1 MPIQRVAFVINPKS
15 GKKTNTDRVAFI
27 RGLLGSTYESTIYEW
42 KKIEDRDAI
51 FSEVLA
57 GNYDVAFAA
66 GGDGTVNQLGHA
78 LCGSETALGILP
90 FGSGNGLARHLGVPI
105 KTADALQLISTG
117 KIALVD
123 RGTMNGQS
131 FFCTAGVGFDAHIGK
146 LFAESTERGF
156 STYSKMTMREFRNY
170 KAETY
175 RITIDGRAVERD
187 AFLVTAANAGQY
199 GNNAWIAPDA
209 TINDGL
215 LHLSVLKPF
224 PWYTMPGLGIR
235 MFLKTLR
242 DGRYFESYSGK
253 NITIEREQSGAAHF
267 DGEPVMLDK
276 VLQIGVEAA
285 ALRVLVPAG
294 FRG

>member
-15 GKKTNTDRVAFI
+15 GKKSNTDRVAFI
-27 RGLLGSTYESTIYEW
+27 RGLLGNGYESTIYEW
-42 KKIEDRDAI
+42 NKIEDRDAI

-57 GNYDVAFAA
+57 GKYEVAFAA

-105 KTADALQLISTG
+105 KTADALQLIGTG
-117 KIALVD
+117 KIAWID
-123 RGTMNGQS
+123 RGVMNGQS
-131 FFCTAGVGFDAHIGK
+131 FFCTAGVGFDALIGK

-156 STYSKMTMREFRNY
+156 STYSKMTVREFRNY
-170 KAETY
+170 APETY
-175 RITIDGRAVERD
+175 RITVDGKTIDRE

-199 GNNAWIAPDA
+199 GNNAWIAPEA

-215 LHLSVLKPF
+215 LHLSVLRPF

-242 DGRYFESYSGK
+242 DGRYFESFSGK
-253 NITIEREQSGAAHF
+253 TITIERKTNGPAHF
-267 DGEPVMLDK
+267 DGEPVMLEN
-276 VLQIGVEAA
+276 VLHIRVEPA

-294 FRG
+294 FKG

>member
-15 GKKTNTDRVAFI
+15 GKKSNTDRVAFI
-27 RGLLGSTYESTIYEW
+27 RGLLDSAYESTIYEW

-78 LCGSETALGILP
+78 LCGSATALGILP

-105 KTADALQLISTG
+105 KTADALKLIRTG
-117 KIALVD
+117 KIATVD
-123 RGTMNGQS
+123 RGVMNGQS

-146 LFAESTERGF
+146 LFAESTTRGF
-156 STYSKMTMREFRNY
+156 STYSKMTVREFRNY
-170 KAETY
+170 KAEKY
-175 RITIDGRAVERD
+175 RITVDGLTIERE

-199 GNNAWIAPDA
+199 GNNAWIAPEA

-242 DGRYFESYSGK
+242 DGRYFESFSGK
-253 NITIEREQSGAAHF
+253 TITIERGQSGPAHF

-276 VLQIGVEAA
+276 TLVIDVEPE

-294 FRG
+294 FKG